1 MRVVIA
7 SASVLARGG
16 MEALL
21 AAIPAVSVVGSA
33 TAEDAGAMTASLRP
47 DAVVFDAGLG
57 DLAGLEGITR
67 LADEGMGPPV
77 VVLTAQSGATHQLLS
92 FGAAAV
98 LPSDVDAVTLAVAL
112 EAVVRGLTIIP
123 RREAGELLPAG
134 EPVSAKLSPPT
145 EALTAR
151 ELQVV
156 QAMAGGL
163 TNRQIALRLRISEH
177 TVKFHVA
184 AILSKLESRS
194 RAEAVARAMQLGLI
208 LV

>member
-1 MRVVIA
+1 MRVLIA

-21 AAIPAVSVVGSA
+21 AAIPEVSVVGSA
-33 TAEDAGAMTASLRP
+33 TAEEAAAMTASLAP
-47 DAVVFDAGLG
+47 DAVVVDAGLG
-57 DLAGLEGITR
+57 DTAGLESITR

-77 VVLTAQSGATHQLLS
+77 LVLSAQAGRMNQLLAG
-92 FGAAAV
+92 GAAAV
-98 LPSDVDAVTLAVAL
+98 LPSDVDAETLAAAL
-112 EAVVRGLTIIP
+112 QAAVRGLIIIP
-123 RREAGELLPAG
+123 RRPAPELLPAG
-134 EPVSAKLSPPT
+134 EPLSARLSPPA

-151 ELQVV
+151 ERQVV